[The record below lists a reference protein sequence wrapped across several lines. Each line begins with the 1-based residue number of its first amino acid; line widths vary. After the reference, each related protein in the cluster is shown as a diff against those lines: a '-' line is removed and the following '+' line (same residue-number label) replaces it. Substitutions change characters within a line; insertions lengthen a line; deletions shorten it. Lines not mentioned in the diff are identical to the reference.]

1 MQDLFA
7 SSPTVLI
14 KIRPACFNAKD
25 AEEGRFQRN
34 YLSFKWPAGIYW
46 LYIWCVAY
54 LNFNHIIVIK
64 GTTLCFILLTKCYVV
79 IIVSFTGPVVASSN
93 SNIALSNDTILY
105 KNKRLFRLVCSGV
118 NPSTQPWLHQTES
131 FSLYF
136 LFLCVL
142 CQYDAGVDVTLGS
155 CCMVAMVSGCL
166 QQAHLFSTTAIPQ
179 TVVLHMW
186 EYSSGL
192 LICIHSGC
200 FCLIIQFV
208 WKCDKYANKEEFEKG
223 PIHFPFGHTSAPRLL
238 SLQFP
243 PKLI

>member
-1 MQDLFA
+1 MVQDLFA

-14 KIRPACFNAKD
+14 KMRPACFNAKD
-25 AEEGRFQRN
+25 AEEGRFQGN

-131 FSLYF
+131 IFIFSLS
-136 LFLCVL
+136 LCSLSVWCRRGCHSWIL
-142 CQYDAGVDVTLGS
+142 LHGGHGLRMSSAGT
-155 CCMVAMVSGCL
+155 
-166 QQAHLFSTTAIPQ
+166 P
-179 TVVLHMW
+179 VLHHR
-186 EYSSGL
+186 YSPD
-192 LICIHSGC
+192 CC
-200 FCLIIQFV
+200 FTHV
-208 WKCDKYANKEEFEKG
+208 G
-223 PIHFPFGHTSAPRLL
+223 V
-238 SLQFP
+238 
-243 PKLI
+243 